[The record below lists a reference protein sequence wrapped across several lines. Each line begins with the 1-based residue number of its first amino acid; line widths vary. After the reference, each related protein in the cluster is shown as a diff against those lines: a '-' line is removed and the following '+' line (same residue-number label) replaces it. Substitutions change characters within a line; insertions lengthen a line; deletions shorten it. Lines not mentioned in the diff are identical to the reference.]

1 MEKEIIWSNSAL
13 NQLEN
18 IYFYLLKKTKS
29 YSIATKVVEGI
40 YDSVTILKTDS
51 EIYEL
56 DEMKVSNNGSY
67 RAYEIYTY
75 RISYKTMPN
84 SINILRVRHTSRI
97 PKKLK

>member
-18 IYFYLLKKTKS
+18 IFFHILKKTKS
-29 YSIATKVVEGI
+29 YSIASKVVEGI
-40 YDSVTILKTDS
+40 YNSVTLLKTDS

-56 DEMKVSNNGSY
+56 DEMKISNNGSY
-67 RAYEIYTY
+67 RAYEIYNY
-75 RISYKTMPN
+75 RISYKIM
-84 SINILRVRHTSRI
+84 SDSVNILRVRHTSRI